1 MVPRVVLPRGEF
13 LLLLGPL
20 IEPKKAYLCIIKTLF
35 MKHKTLLLTFLV
47 LLPAFLFA
55 GEGMWIP
62 MLLQYNEKE
71 MQEMGMKITADDIY
85 SINHSSLKDAIVL
98 FGGGCTGEIVSDLGL
113 LLTNH
118 HCGYDYIQ
126 KHSSVEHDYLTNG
139 FWAMNRGEELPCP
152 GLSVIFLREMR
163 DVTDQVLKG
172 VSIDMPEDERQALVD
187 KNMKS
192 IIASVEKETPY
203 KVSIKPYFLG
213 NEYYLLLNEVY
224 TDVRLVGCP
233 PSNIGKFGGDTD
245 NWVWPRHTGDF
256 SVFRVYADK
265 DGHPAVYDKD
275 NVPYKPAKHLDIS
288 LKGAEEGDFAFVFG
302 YPARTNEYLPAVAV
316 DQEANVI
323 DPIMVDL
330 RGKVLDIYNKYQ
342 EQDPK
347 VRIQYAS
354 KHAGLGNGW
363 KKWMGVTE
371 GINHFHGVQKKH
383 DYENRF
389 QKWVLESRSRHIYVD
404 LLRQFKDNYKALE
417 PYELAYTYLTEAG
430 LRIELVSFAGRFARL
445 AEVTKDTPQDKVDQ
459 MVANLKTSSA
469 AFFKDYYEPIDREV
483 AVMAL
488 NEYLKAQ
495 PADFRPGFLNDIKDV
510 NEYVDKLFAK
520 SMFTDQAKVNELL
533 NNFSV
538 NKAKKLQKDP
548 ALQAYESLMG
558 FFVDEVYKPN
568 ATITANIDRLRRIYM
583 KGQMEMEPEKRFSPD
598 ANFTLRVTYGK
609 VEGFK
614 PKDGMKY
621 KHFTTLEGIMQKG
634 NPDIYDYVVEPRL
647 KELYNKKDYGR
658 YADKDGTMHVAFTA
672 SVHTTG
678 GNSGS
683 PILNAEG
690 QLLGLNFD
698 RCWEGTMSDLIY
710 DPDICRNISVDI
722 RYVLFIIDKFAG
734 AGHLVDEMTIVE

>member
-1 MVPRVVLPRGEF
+1 MKRFHF
-13 LLLLGPL
+13 L
-20 IEPKKAYLCIIKTLF
+20 T
-35 MKHKTLLLTFLV
+35 TLLV
-47 LLPAFLFA
+47 LFPAFLFA

-71 MQEMGMKITADDIY
+71 MQEMGMRITADDIY

-98 FGGGCTGEIVSDLGL
+98 FGGGCTGEIVSDQGL

-126 KHSSVEHDYLTNG
+126 KHSSVEHDYLTQG
-139 FWAMNRGEELPCP
+139 FWAMNMGEELPCP
-152 GLSVIFLREMR
+152 GLSVTFLREMR
-163 DVTDQVLKG
+163 DVTEKVLFN
-172 VSIDMPEDERQALVD
+172 ITPDMAEDERQAKIEANIKKLIED
-187 KNMKS
+187 TQ
-192 IIASVEKETPY
+192 KETRY
-203 KVSIKPYFLG
+203 KVSIKPFFLG
-213 NEYYLLLNEVY
+213 NEYYMLFNEVF

-256 SVFRVYADK
+256 SIFRVYADK
-265 DGHPAVYDKD
+265 EGHPAAYSAD
-275 NVPYKPAKHLDIS
+275 NVPYKPAKHLEIS

-316 DQEANVI
+316 DQEANLI
-323 DPIMVDL
+323 DPIVVDL

-342 EQDPK
+342 EQDPR

-354 KHAGLGNGW
+354 KHASIGNGW

-371 GINHFHGVQKKH
+371 GINHFHGVQKKQAF
-383 DYENRF
+383 ERNF
-389 QKWVLESRSRHIYVD
+389 QEWALGARSRYMYID
-404 LLRQFKDNYKALE
+404 LLHQFEDNYKELE
-417 PYELAYTYLTEAG
+417 PYELAYTYMVEAG

-445 AEVTKDTPQDKVDQ
+445 LKTTGDTPQEEVDN
-459 MVANLKTSSA
+459 MIAALKATSAS
-469 AFFKDYYEPIDREV
+469 FFKDYYEPIDREV
-483 AVMAL
+483 AAMLL

-495 PADFRPGFLNDIKDV
+495 PADFRPDFLNGIKDV
-510 NEYVDKLFAK
+510 DEFVEKLFAN
-520 SMFTDQAKVNELL
+520 SMFTDEATVNAFLDNFKPGKV
-533 NNFSV
+533 
-538 NKAKKLQKDP
+538 KKLQKDP
-548 ALQAYESLMG
+548 AMKVYMSLIS
-558 FFVDEVYKPN
+558 FYQDKVSSHIISLND
-568 ATITANIDRLRRIYM
+568 NIDRLRRIYM
-583 KGQMEMEPEKRFSPD
+583 KGQMEMQPDRRLFPD

-614 PKDGMKY
+614 PQDGKTFR
-621 KHFTTLEGIMQKG
+621 HFTTLEGIMQKE
-634 NPDIYDYVVEPRL
+634 NPNIYDYVVEPRL
-647 KELYNKKDYGR
+647 KELYNNRDYGR

-683 PILNAEG
+683 PILNADG

-734 AGHLVDEMTIVE
+734 AGHLIDEMTIVE

>member
-1 MVPRVVLPRGEF
+1 MKRLP
-13 LLLLGPL
+13 
-20 IEPKKAYLCIIKTLF
+20 LF
-35 MKHKTLLLTFLV
+35 ITLLLTLSIGI
-47 LLPAFLFA
+47 AKA

-71 MQEMGMKITADDIY
+71 MQEMGMKITAEDIY

-98 FGGGCTGEIVSDLGL
+98 FGGGCTGEIVSDYGL

-163 DVTDQVLKG
+163 DVTEQVLKD
-172 VSIDMPEDERQALVD
+172 VNIDMPEDERQAKVD
-187 KNMKS
+187 ANIKK
-192 IIASVEKETPY
+192 IIAEVEKETKY
-203 KVSIKPYFLG
+203 KVSIKPFFLG

-256 SVFRVYADK
+256 SIFRVYADK
-265 DGHPAVYDKD
+265 DGHPSAYSKD

-316 DQEANVI
+316 DQEANLI

-371 GINHFHGVQKKH
+371 GINHFHGIEKKR
-383 DYENRF
+383 DYEVDF
-389 QKWVLESRSRHIYVD
+389 HDWVMQSRSRYMYAN
-404 LLRQFKDNYKALE
+404 LLKDFKRNYQELE
-417 PYELAYTYLTEAG
+417 PYQLAYTYLSEAG

-445 AEVTKDTPQDKVDQ
+445 SEVTKDTPQEDIDRMLNQLKGTA
-459 MVANLKTSSA
+459 AN
-469 AFFKDYYEPIDREV
+469 FFKDYYEPIDREV

-488 NEYLKAQ
+488 SEYLKAQ
-495 PADFRPGFLNDIKDV
+495 PADFRPAFLNDIKDV
-510 NEYVDKLFAK
+510 NEYVDNLFNK
-520 SMFTDQAKVNELL
+520 SMFTDEAKANDLL
-533 NNFSV
+533 ENFKP
-538 NKAKKLQKDP
+538 NKAKKLANDP
-548 ALQAYESLMG
+548 ALKVYQSLIG
-558 FFVDEVYKPN
+558 FYRDKVYDHISSLNKDN
-568 ATITANIDRLRRIYM
+568 ARLQRIYM
-583 KGQMEMEPEKRFSPD
+583 KGQMEMQPEKRFSPD

-609 VEGFK
+609 VEGFR

-621 KHFTTLEGIMQKG
+621 KHFTTLEGIMQKE
-634 NPDIYDYVVEPRL
+634 NPDIYDYVVEPKL
-647 KELYNKKDYGR
+647 KKLYNNKDYGR

-734 AGHLVDEMTIVE
+734 AGHLIDEMTIVE

>member
-1 MVPRVVLPRGEF
+1 
-13 LLLLGPL
+13 
-20 IEPKKAYLCIIKTLF
+20 
-35 MKHKTLLLTFLV
+35 MKNLRFYITLLVSLTV
-47 LLPAFLFA
+47 GIAKA

-71 MQEMGMKITADDIY
+71 MQEMGMKITAEDIY

-98 FGGGCTGEIVSDLGL
+98 FGGGCTGEIVSDQGL

-118 HCGYDYIQ
+118 HCGFDYIQ
-126 KHSSVEHDYLTNG
+126 KHSSVEHDYLTRG

-163 DVTDQVLKG
+163 DVTEKILHGTNV
-172 VSIDMPEDERQALVD
+172 DMPEDERKAKIEENIKKLVAD
-187 KNMKS
+187 T
-192 IIASVEKETPY
+192 EKQTPY
-203 KVSIKPYFLG
+203 KVSIKPFFLG
-213 NEYYLLLNEVY
+213 NEYYMLLNEEY

-265 DGHPAVYDKD
+265 DGHPAVYHKD
-275 NVPYKPAKHLDIS
+275 NVPYKPAKHLEIS

-316 DQEANVI
+316 DQEANLI
-323 DPIMVDL
+323 DPITVDL

-354 KHAGLGNGW
+354 KHASIGNGW

-371 GINHFHGVQKKH
+371 GINHFHGVEKKRAFEK
-383 DYENRF
+383 DF
-389 QKWVLESRSRHIYVD
+389 QEWVLGARNRYMYLD
-404 LLRQFKDNYKALE
+404 LLKNFEQSYKELE
-417 PYELAYTYLTEAG
+417 PYQLAYTYLAEAG
-430 LRIELVSFAGRFARL
+430 LRIELISFAGRFMRL
-445 AEVTKDTPQDKVDQ
+445 FRTSKATPQKDIDN
-459 MVANLKTSSA
+459 MVSSLKKTA
-469 AFFKDYYEPIDREV
+469 EAFYKDYYEPIDREV

-488 NEYLKAQ
+488 NEYLRAQ
-495 PADFRPGFLNDIKDV
+495 PADFRPSFLNDIKDV
-510 NEYVDKLFAK
+510 DEYVSKLFDK
-520 SMFTDQAKVNELL
+520 SMFTDKEKVYDLL
-533 NNFSV
+533 DNFKYSKV
-538 NKAKKLQKDP
+538 KKLRNDP
-548 ALQAYESLMG
+548 AMQAYMSLIG
-558 FFVDEVYKPN
+558 FYQDEVSGKMSELN
-568 ATITANIDRLRRIYM
+568 ADIDRMRRLYM
-583 KGQMEMEPEKRFSPD
+583 KGQMDMQPDKRLFPD

-614 PKDGMKY
+614 PQDGKTY
-621 KHFTTLEGIMQKG
+621 RHFTTLEGIMQKE

-647 KELYNKKDYGR
+647 KQLYNNKDYGR

-683 PILNAEG
+683 PILNADG
-690 QLLGLNFD
+690 RLLGLNFD

-734 AGHLVDEMTIVE
+734 ASHLIDEMTIAD

>member
-1 MVPRVVLPRGEF
+1 MV
-13 LLLLGPL
+13 
-20 IEPKKAYLCIIKTLF
+20 
-35 MKHKTLLLTFLV
+35 LTFSIGI
-47 LLPAFLFA
+47 AKA

-71 MQEMGMKITADDIY
+71 MQEMGMKITAEDIY

-98 FGGGCTGEIVSDLGL
+98 FGGGCTGEIVSDYGL

-126 KHSSVEHDYLTNG
+126 RHSSVEHDYLTNG

-163 DVTDQVLKG
+163 DVTDQVLEG
-172 VSIDMPEDERQALVD
+172 VTIDMPEADRQAKVD
-187 KNMKS
+187 ENMKK
-192 IIASVEKETPY
+192 IIAAVEKETKY

-256 SVFRVYADK
+256 SIFRVYADK
-265 DGHPAVYDKD
+265 DSHPAVYDKD

-316 DQEANVI
+316 DQEANLI

-330 RGKVLDIYNKYQ
+330 RGKVLNIYNKYQ

-389 QKWVLESRSRHIYVD
+389 YNWVMESRSRYMYAN
-404 LLRQFKDNYKALE
+404 LLKDFKQNYMELE
-417 PYELAYTYLTEAG
+417 PYELAYTYLAEAG
-430 LRIELVSFAGRFARL
+430 LRIELVSFAGRFTRL
-445 AEVTKDTPQDKVDQ
+445 SEVTKDTPQENIDK
-459 MVANLKTSSA
+459 MIANLKASSA
-469 AFFKDYYEPIDREV
+469 SFYKDYYEPIDREV
-483 AVMAL
+483 AAML
-488 NEYLKAQ
+488 LKEYLKAQ
-495 PADFRPGFLNDIKDV
+495 PADFRPDFLNDIKDV
-510 NEYVDKLFAK
+510 DEYVDKLFTK

-533 NNFSV
+533 DNFKP
-538 NKAKKLQKDP
+538 NKAKKLANDP
-548 ALQAYESLMG
+548 AMQVYQSLIG
-558 FFVDEVYKPN
+558 FYRNEVYDHISSLN
-568 ATITANIDRLRRIYM
+568 ANIDRLRRIYM

-621 KHFTTLEGIMQKG
+621 RHFTTLEGIMQKE

-658 YADKDGTMHVAFTA
+658 YADKDGSMHVAFTA

-734 AGHLVDEMTIVE
+734 AGHLIDEMTIVE

>member
-1 MVPRVVLPRGEF
+1 MKRISLLLAFFVILPLGRVV
-13 LLLLGPL
+13 
-20 IEPKKAYLCIIKTLF
+20 
-35 MKHKTLLLTFLV
+35 
-47 LLPAFLFA
+47 A

-71 MQEMGMKITADDIY
+71 MQEMGMRITAEDIY

-98 FGGGCTGEIVSDLGL
+98 FGGGCTGEIVSDYGL

-118 HCGYDYIQ
+118 HCGYSYIQ

-139 FWAMNRGEELPCP
+139 FWAMNRSQELPCP
-152 GLSVIFLREMR
+152 GLSVTFLREMR
-163 DVTDQVLKG
+163 DVTEKVLFNIN
-172 VSIDMPEDERQALVD
+172 VDMPEDERQAKIDENIKKLV
-187 KNMKS
+187 
-192 IIASVEKETPY
+192 AQFEKETQY
-203 KVSIKPYFLG
+203 KVSIKPFFLG
-213 NEYYLLLNEVY
+213 NEYYVLFNEVY

-265 DGHPAVYDKD
+265 DGHPADYSAN

-288 LKGAEEGDFAFVFG
+288 LKGAEKGDFAFVFG
-302 YPARTNEYLPAVAV
+302 YPAHTNEYLPAVAV
-316 DQEANVI
+316 DQEANLI
-323 DPIMVDL
+323 DPIVVDL

-347 VRIQYAS
+347 VRIQYAA
-354 KHAGLGNGW
+354 KHANIGNGW

-371 GINHFHGVQKKH
+371 GINHFHGVEKKRAFEK
-383 DYENRF
+383 DF
-389 QKWVLESRSRHIYVD
+389 QEWVLGARNRYMYLD
-404 LLRQFKDNYKALE
+404 LLKNFEQSYKELE
-417 PYELAYTYLTEAG
+417 PYELAYNYLAEAG
-430 LRIELVSFAGRFARL
+430 LRIELISFAGRFAKL
-445 AEVTKDTPQDKVDQ
+445 SEVTKDTPQDKTDQ
-459 MVANLKTSSA
+459 MIAALKTASA
-469 AFFKDYYEPIDREV
+469 TFFKDYYEPIDREV
-483 AVMAL
+483 AAML
-488 NEYLKAQ
+488 LKEYMKAQ
-495 PADFRPGFLNDIKDV
+495 PADFRPSFLNDIKNVD
-510 NEYVDKLFAK
+510 EYVGKLFAK
-520 SMFTDQAKVNELL
+520 SMFTDEAKVNELL
-533 NNFSV
+533 DNFSV
-538 NKAKKLQKDP
+538 SKAKKLQNDP
-548 ALQAYESLMG
+548 ALQAYQSIMG
-558 FFVDEVYKPN
+558 FYRDKVYDN
-568 ATITANIDRLRRIYM
+568 ISGINDNIDRMRRLYM
-583 KGQMEMEPEKRFSPD
+583 KGQMDMQSDKRLFPD

-614 PKDGMKY
+614 PQDGKTY
-621 KHFTTLEGIMQKG
+621 RHFTTLEGIMQKE

-647 KELYNKKDYGR
+647 KELYNNKDYGR

-683 PILNAEG
+683 PILNADG

-734 AGHLVDEMTIVE
+734 ARHLIDEMTIVE

>member
-1 MVPRVVLPRGEF
+1 
-13 LLLLGPL
+13 
-20 IEPKKAYLCIIKTLF
+20 LF
-35 MKHKTLLLTFLV
+35 
-47 LLPAFLFA
+47 
-55 GEGMWIP
+55 
-62 MLLQYNEKE
+62 
-71 MQEMGMKITADDIY
+71 
-85 SINHSSLKDAIVL
+85 
-98 FGGGCTGEIVSDLGL
+98 
-113 LLTNH
+113 TNH

-152 GLSVIFLREMR
+152 GLSVTFLREMR
-163 DVTDQVLKG
+163 DVTERVLEG
-172 VSIDMPEDERQALVD
+172 ITIDTPEDERKAKVD
-187 KNMKS
+187 QNMKK
-192 IIASVEKETPY
+192 IIAEVEKETRY
-203 KVSIKPYFLG
+203 KVSIKPFFQG

-256 SVFRVYADK
+256 SIFRVYADK

-288 LKGAEEGDFAFVFG
+288 LKGVEEGDFAFVFG

-323 DPIMVDL
+323 DPVVVDL

-371 GINHFHGVQKKH
+371 GINHFHGVERKM
-383 DYENRF
+383 DYESSF
-389 QKWVLESRSRHIYVD
+389 YDWVMQSRSRYMYAN
-404 LLRQFKDNYKALE
+404 LLKDFKSNYKTLE
-417 PYELAYTYLTEAG
+417 PYQLAYTYMAEAG
-430 LRIELVSFAGRFARL
+430 LRIELINFAGRFL
-445 AEVTKDTPQDKVDQ
+445 KLSKVNKDTPQEEIDK
-459 MVANLKTSSA
+459 MMASLKGNVAS
-469 AFFKDYYEPIDREV
+469 FYKDYYEPIDREV
-483 AVMAL
+483 AAML
-488 NEYLKAQ
+488 LKEYLKAQ
-495 PADFRPGFLNDIKDV
+495 PAEFRPDFLNDIKDV
-510 NEYVDKLFAK
+510 DEYVDKLFTK
-520 SMFTDQAKVNELL
+520 SMFTDEAKVNDLL
-533 NNFSV
+533 DNFKP
-538 NKAKKLQKDP
+538 NKAKKLANDP
-548 ALQAYESLMG
+548 ALKAYESLI
-558 FFVDEVYKPN
+558 FFYRSQVSGNISDIN
-568 ATITANIDRLRRIYM
+568 ANIDRLQRIYM
-583 KGQMEMEPEKRFSPD
+583 KGQMEMQPEKHFSPD

-614 PKDGMKY
+614 PQDGKTY
-621 KHFTTLEGIMQKG
+621 RHFTTLEGIMEKE

-658 YADKDGTMHVAFTA
+658 YADKDGSMHVAFTA

-710 DPDICRNISVDI
+710 DPAICRNISVDI

-734 AGHLVDEMTIVE
+734 ARHLIDEMTIVE

>member
-1 MVPRVVLPRGEF
+1 
-13 LLLLGPL
+13 
-20 IEPKKAYLCIIKTLF
+20 
-35 MKHKTLLLTFLV
+35 MKRITLLITLILTLAV
-47 LLPAFLFA
+47 GIAKA

-71 MQEMGMKITADDIY
+71 MQEMGMKISAEDIY

-98 FGGGCTGEIVSDLGL
+98 FGGGCTGEIVSDYGL
-113 LLTNH
+113 LFTNH

-152 GLSVIFLREMR
+152 GLSVTFLREMR
-163 DVTDQVLKG
+163 DVTERVLEG
-172 VSIDMPEDERQALVD
+172 ITIDTPEDERKAKVD
-187 KNMKS
+187 QNMKK
-192 IIASVEKETPY
+192 IIAEVEKETRY
-203 KVSIKPYFLG
+203 KVSIKPFFQG

-256 SVFRVYADK
+256 SIFRVYADK

-288 LKGAEEGDFAFVFG
+288 LKGVEEGDFAFVFG

-323 DPIMVDL
+323 DPVVVDL

-371 GINHFHGVQKKH
+371 GINHFHGVERKM
-383 DYENRF
+383 DYESSF
-389 QKWVLESRSRHIYVD
+389 YDWVMQSRSRYMYAN
-404 LLRQFKDNYKALE
+404 LLKDFKTNYKTLE
-417 PYELAYTYLTEAG
+417 PYQMAYTYMAEAG
-430 LRIELVSFAGRFARL
+430 RRIELVSFAGRFTKL
-445 AEVTKDTPQDKVDQ
+445 SEVTKETPQEDINR
-459 MVANLKTSSA
+459 MVESLKKASA
-469 AFFKDYYEPIDREV
+469 TFFKDYYEPIDREV
-483 AVMAL
+483 AAML
-488 NEYLKAQ
+488 LGEYLKAQ
-495 PADFRPGFLNDIKDV
+495 PADFRPAFLNDIKDIDG
-510 NEYVDKLFAK
+510 YVDNLFNK
-520 SMFTDQAKVNELL
+520 SMFTDEAKVNALL
-533 NNFSV
+533 DGFKTND
-538 NKAKKLQKDP
+538 AKKLAQDP
-548 ALQAYESLMG
+548 ALQVYQSLNG
-558 FFVDEVYKPN
+558 FYRDEVYDHIVSLTNDN
-568 ATITANIDRLRRIYM
+568 ARLQRIYM
-583 KGQMEMEPEKRFSPD
+583 KGQMEMEPEKHFYPD
-598 ANFTLRVTYGK
+598 ANSTLRVTYGR

-614 PKDGMKY
+614 PQDGKTY
-621 KHFTTLEGIMQKG
+621 RHFTTLEGIMQKE
-634 NPDIYDYVVEPRL
+634 NPEIYDYVVEPRL
-647 KELYNKKDYGR
+647 KQLYINKDYGR

-710 DPDICRNISVDI
+710 DPAICRNISVDI

-734 AGHLVDEMTIVE
+734 ARHLIDEMTIVE

>member
-1 MVPRVVLPRGEF
+1 MKKLCLLFVF
-13 LLLLGPL
+13 L
-20 IEPKKAYLCIIKTLF
+20 IASMT
-35 MKHKTLLLTFLV
+35 
-47 LLPAFLFA
+47 AFA

-71 MQEMGMKITADDIY
+71 MQEMGMRITADDIY

-98 FGGGCTGEIVSDLGL
+98 FGGGCTGEIVSDYGL

-126 KHSSVEHDYLTNG
+126 KHSSVEHDYLTDG
-139 FWAMNRGEELPCP
+139 FWAMDRSQELPCP

-163 DVTDQVLKG
+163 DVTAKVTFNVND
-172 VSIDMPEDERQALVD
+172 DMDEAERQKLINENIKKLVAD
-187 KNMKS
+187 
-192 IIASVEKETPY
+192 VEKTTSY
-203 KVSIKPYFLG
+203 KVSVKPYFLG
-213 NEYYLLLNEVY
+213 NEYYLLLNEEY

-256 SVFRVYADK
+256 SIFRVYADK
-265 DGHPAVYDKD
+265 DGHPADYSVN
-275 NVPYKPAKHLDIS
+275 NVPYKPAKHLEIS

-302 YPARTNEYLPAVAV
+302 YPARTSEYLPAVAV

-323 DPIMVDL
+323 DPIAVDL
-330 RGKVLDIYNKYQ
+330 RGKILDIYNQYQ
-342 EQDPK
+342 EQDKK

-371 GINHFHGVQKKH
+371 GINHFHGVEKKRF
-383 DYENRF
+383 YEKSF
-389 QKWVLESRSRHIYVD
+389 QEWCNASRQRYLYIE
-404 LLRQFKDNYKALE
+404 LLNNFEKKYKELE
-417 PYELAYTYLTEAG
+417 PYRVAYTYFTNAG
-430 LRIELVSFAGRFARL
+430 LNIELLDFAGNFNRL
-445 AEVTKDTPQDKVDQ
+445 SQVTKETPQEDVDK
-459 MVANLKTSSA
+459 MVASLKKATEV
-469 AFFKDYYEPIDREV
+469 FFKDYYQPIDKEV
-483 AVMAL
+483 AKTML
-488 NEYLKAQ
+488 SEYLEHQ
-495 PADFRPGFLNDIKDV
+495 PADFRPDFLNGIKEVDA
-510 NEYVDKLFAK
+510 YVEDLFKK
-520 SMFTDQAKVNELL
+520 SMFTDEQRVNEFLDG
-533 NNFSV
+533 FKVS
-538 NKAKKLQKDP
+538 KAKKLQKDP
-548 ALQAYESLMG
+548 ALQAFQSMLKFYR
-558 FFVDEVYKPN
+558 DEVNPKMSAIN
-568 ATITANIDRLRRIYM
+568 NDLARMQRLYM
-583 KGQMEMEPEKRFSPD
+583 KGQMLMEPEKRFSPD

-614 PKDGMKY
+614 PQDGKNY
-621 KHFTTLEGIMQKG
+621 RHFTTLEGIMEKE
-634 NPDIYDYVVEPRL
+634 NPDVYDYVVEPKL
-647 KELYNKKDYGR
+647 KELYLRKDYGR

-683 PILNAEG
+683 PILNADG

-698 RCWEGTMSDLIY
+698 RCWEGTMSDLVY

-734 AGHLVDEMTIVE
+734 ARNLIAEMDIVE

>member
-1 MVPRVVLPRGEF
+1 
-13 LLLLGPL
+13 
-20 IEPKKAYLCIIKTLF
+20 
-35 MKHKTLLLTFLV
+35 MKNLRFYITLLVSLTV
-47 LLPAFLFA
+47 GIAKA

-71 MQEMGMKITADDIY
+71 MQEMGMKITAEDIY

-98 FGGGCTGEIVSDLGL
+98 FGGGCTGEIVSDQGL

-126 KHSSVEHDYLTNG
+126 KHSSVEHDYLTRG
-139 FWAMNRGEELPCP
+139 FWAMNQGEELPCP

-163 DVTDQVLKG
+163 DVTEKILHGTNV
-172 VSIDMPEDERQALVD
+172 DMPEDERKTKIEENIKKLVAD
-187 KNMKS
+187 T
-192 IIASVEKETPY
+192 EKQTPY
-203 KVSIKPYFLG
+203 KVSIKPFFLG
-213 NEYYLLLNEVY
+213 NEYYMLLNEEY

-265 DGHPAVYDKD
+265 DGHPAVYHKD
-275 NVPYKPAKHLDIS
+275 NVPYKPAKHLEIS

-316 DQEANVI
+316 DQEANLI
-323 DPIMVDL
+323 DPITVDL

-354 KHAGLGNGW
+354 KHASIGNGW

-371 GINHFHGVQKKH
+371 GINHFHGVEKKRAFEK
-383 DYENRF
+383 DF
-389 QKWVLESRSRHIYVD
+389 QEWVLGARNRYMYLD
-404 LLRQFKDNYKALE
+404 LLKNFEQSYKELE
-417 PYELAYTYLTEAG
+417 PYQLAYTYLAEAG
-430 LRIELVSFAGRFARL
+430 LRIELISFAGRFMRL
-445 AEVTKDTPQDKVDQ
+445 FRTSKATPQKDIDN
-459 MVANLKTSSA
+459 MVSSLKKTA
-469 AFFKDYYEPIDREV
+469 EAFYKDYYEPIDREV

-488 NEYLKAQ
+488 NEYLRAQ
-495 PADFRPGFLNDIKDV
+495 PADFRPSFLNDIKDV
-510 NEYVDKLFAK
+510 DEYVSKLFDK
-520 SMFTDQAKVNELL
+520 SMFTDKEKVYDLL
-533 NNFSV
+533 DNFKYSKV
-538 NKAKKLQKDP
+538 KKLRNDP
-548 ALQAYESLMG
+548 AMQAYMSLIG
-558 FFVDEVYKPN
+558 FYQDEVSGKMSELN
-568 ATITANIDRLRRIYM
+568 ADIDRMRRLYM
-583 KGQMEMEPEKRFSPD
+583 KGQMDMQTDKRLFPD

-614 PKDGMKY
+614 PQDGKTY
-621 KHFTTLEGIMQKG
+621 KHFTTLEGIMEKE

-647 KELYNKKDYGR
+647 KQLYNNKDYGR

-683 PILNAEG
+683 PILNADG
-690 QLLGLNFD
+690 RLLGLNFD

-734 AGHLVDEMTIVE
+734 ACHLIDEMTIAD

>member
-1 MVPRVVLPRGEF
+1 MKQLR
-13 LLLLGPL
+13 LL
-20 IEPKKAYLCIIKTLF
+20 T
-35 MKHKTLLLTFLV
+35 TFLV
-47 LLPAFLFA
+47 LFPAFLFA

-71 MQEMGMKITADDIY
+71 MQEMGMRITAEDIY

-98 FGGGCTGEIVSDLGL
+98 FGGGCTGEIVSDQGL

-118 HCGYDYIQ
+118 HCGYGYIQ

-152 GLSVIFLREMR
+152 GLSVTFLREMR
-163 DVTDQVLKG
+163 DVTEQVLKG
-172 VSIDMPEDERQALVD
+172 VSIDMPEDERQTLVE
-187 KNMKS
+187 KNMEE
-192 IIASVEKETPY
+192 IIASVKKETNY
-203 KVSIKPYFLG
+203 KVSIESFFLG
-213 NEYYLLLNEVY
+213 NEYYLLLNEIY

-256 SVFRVYADK
+256 SIFRVYADK
-265 DGHPAVYDKD
+265 DGHPADYSKD
-275 NVPYKPAKHLDIS
+275 NMPFKPAKHLDIS

-302 YPARTNEYLPAVAV
+302 YPAHTNEYLPAIAV
-316 DQEANVI
+316 DQEANLI
-323 DPIMVDL
+323 DPIAVDL

-347 VRIQYAS
+347 VRIQYAA
-354 KHAGLGNGW
+354 KHANIGNGW

-371 GINHFHGVQKKH
+371 GINHFHGVEKKQAFEH
-383 DYENRF
+383 EFYDWAM
-389 QKWVLESRSRHIYVD
+389 QSRSRYMYVN
-404 LLRQFKDNYKALE
+404 LHKQFEESYNELK
-417 PYELAYTYLTEAG
+417 PYELAYTYMVEAG
-430 LRIELVSFAGRFARL
+430 LRIELINFAGRFTKL
-445 AEVTKDTPQDKVDQ
+445 SEVSKETPQEQID
-459 MVANLKTSSA
+459 MMIASLKTSSA
-469 AFFKDYYEPIDREV
+469 NFFKDYYQPIDKEV
-483 AVMAL
+483 AAML
-488 NEYLKAQ
+488 LKEYLKAQ
-495 PADFRPGFLNDIKDV
+495 PANFRPTFLNDIKDV
-510 NEYVDKLFAK
+510 DSYVENLFAK
-520 SMFTDQAKVNELL
+520 SIFTDEAKVNDLL
-533 NNFSV
+533 NNFNVS
-538 NKAKKLQKDP
+538 KAKKLQNDP
-548 ALQAYESLMG
+548 ALKVYQNLIG
-558 FFVDEVYKPN
+558 FYRDNVYGN
-568 ATITANIDRLRRIYM
+568 LSNINHNIDRLRRIYM
-583 KGQMEMEPEKRFSPD
+583 KGQMEMQTEKRLFPD

-614 PKDGMKY
+614 PQDGKTY
-621 KHFTTLEGIMQKG
+621 HHFTTLQGIMEKE

-647 KELYNKKDYGR
+647 KELYNNKDYGR

-683 PILNAEG
+683 PILNADG

-734 AGHLVDEMTIVE
+734 AGHLIDEMTIVD

>member
-1 MVPRVVLPRGEF
+1 MKRLPLF
-13 LLLLGPL
+13 LT
-20 IEPKKAYLCIIKTLF
+20 I
-35 MKHKTLLLTFLV
+35 LLTLAV
-47 LLPAFLFA
+47 GIAKA

-71 MQEMGMKITADDIY
+71 MQEMGMKITAEDIY

-98 FGGGCTGEIVSDLGL
+98 FGGGCTGEIVSDYGL

-152 GLSVIFLREMR
+152 GLSVTFLREMR
-163 DVTDQVLKG
+163 DVTAQVLEG
-172 VSIDMPEDERQALVD
+172 VSVDTPEAERQAKID
-187 KNMKS
+187 ENIKR
-192 IIASVEKETPY
+192 IIAATEKETKY
-203 KVSIKPYFLG
+203 KVSIKPFFLG

-256 SVFRVYADK
+256 SIFRVYADK
-265 DGHPAVYDKD
+265 DGHPAVYHKD

-316 DQEANVI
+316 DQEANLI

-371 GINHFHGVQKKH
+371 GINHFHGVEKKH
-383 DYENRF
+383 EYEGRF
-389 QKWVLESRSRHIYVD
+389 YDWVMQSRSRYMYAN
-404 LLRQFKDNYKALE
+404 LLKDFKQSYEELE
-417 PYELAYTYLTEAG
+417 SYELAYTYMAEAG
-430 LRIELVSFAGRFARL
+430 LRIELVSFAGRFVRL
-445 AEVTKDTPQDKVDQ
+445 LDVTKDTPQDDIDRILHQLKGTA
-459 MVANLKTSSA
+459 AN
-469 AFFKDYYEPIDREV
+469 FFKDYYEPIDREV

-488 NEYLKAQ
+488 TEYLKAQ
-495 PADFRPGFLNDIKDV
+495 PADFRPDFLNDIKDV
-510 NEYVDKLFAK
+510 NEYVDKLFSK
-520 SMFTDQAKVNELL
+520 SMFTDEAKVNELL
-533 NNFSV
+533 DDFKPSKV
-538 NKAKKLQKDP
+538 KKLADDP
-548 ALQAYESLMG
+548 ALKIYQSLIG
-558 FFVDEVYKPN
+558 FYRNEVYDHISSLN
-568 ATITANIDRLRRIYM
+568 NNIDRLRRIYM

-614 PKDGMKY
+614 PQDGKTY
-621 KHFTTLEGIMQKG
+621 RHFTTLEGIMQKE

-647 KELYNKKDYGR
+647 KELYNNKDYGR

-734 AGHLVDEMTIVE
+734 AGHLIDEMTIVD

>member
-1 MVPRVVLPRGEF
+1 MKKTSLLTA
-13 LLLLGPL
+13 LLL
-20 IEPKKAYLCIIKTLF
+20 A
-35 MKHKTLLLTFLV
+35 
-47 LLPAFLFA
+47 ASWAFA

-71 MQEMGMKITADDIY
+71 MQEMGMRITADDIY
-85 SINHSSLKDAIVL
+85 SLNHSSLKDAIVL
-98 FGGGCTGEIVSDLGL
+98 FGGGCTGEIVSDYGL

-118 HCGYDYIQ
+118 HCGYDHIQ

-139 FWAMNRGEELPCP
+139 FWAMDRSQELPCP

-163 DVTDQVLKG
+163 DVTQKVLYN
-172 VSIDMPEDERQALVD
+172 VNDDMEEKERQRLIND
-187 KNMKS
+187 NIKR
-192 IIASVEKETPY
+192 IIAEVEKDTPY

-213 NEYYLLLNEVY
+213 NEYYLLLNEEY

-256 SVFRVYADK
+256 SIFRVYADK
-265 DGHPAVYDKD
+265 NGRPADYSAD

-302 YPARTNEYLPAVAV
+302 YPARTSEYLPAIAV
-316 DQEANVI
+316 NQEANVI
-323 DPIMVDL
+323 DPIAVDL
-330 RGKVLDIYNKYQ
+330 RGKILDIYNRYQ
-342 EQDPK
+342 EQDRK

-371 GINHFHGVQKKH
+371 GINHFHGVEKKRF
-383 DYENRF
+383 YEESFQQWALGARNRY
-389 QKWVLESRSRHIYVD
+389 LYID
-404 LLRQFKDNYKALE
+404 LLKQFDQKYKELE
-417 PYELAYTYLTEAG
+417 PYRVAYTYLSNAG
-430 LRIELVSFAGRFARL
+430 LNIEIIDFAGNFNRL
-445 AEVTKDTPQDKVDQ
+445 AQVTADTPQEEVDRMIASLRQ
-459 MVANLKTSSA
+459 ASNE
-469 AFFKDYYEPIDREV
+469 FFKDYYQPIDEEV
-483 AVMAL
+483 ARTML
-488 NEYLKAQ
+488 TEYLKHQ
-495 PADFRPGFLNDIKDV
+495 PADFRPGFLNEINNV
-510 NEYVDKLFAK
+510 SQYVEHLFAK
-520 SMFTDQAKVNELL
+520 SIFASQEKVNDLL
-533 NNFSV
+533 DNFKP
-538 NKAKKLQKDP
+538 NKIKKLQKDP
-548 ALQAYESLMG
+548 ALQAYQSMMN
-558 FFVDEVYKPN
+558 FYRDEVNPQMSAIN
-568 ATITANIDRLRRIYM
+568 TDLARLQRLYM
-583 KGQMEMEPEKRFSPD
+583 KGQMLMEPEKRFSPD

-614 PKDGMKY
+614 PQDGKNY
-621 KHFTTLEGIMQKG
+621 RHFTTLEGIMEKE
-634 NPDIYDYVVEPRL
+634 NPDIYDYVVEPKL
-647 KELYNKKDYGR
+647 KQLYNRKDYGR

-683 PILNAEG
+683 PILNADG

-698 RCWEGTMSDLIY
+698 RCWEGTMSDLVY

-734 AGHLVDEMTIVE
+734 ATNLINEMTIIEN

>member
-1 MVPRVVLPRGEF
+1 MKRLSLF
-13 LLLLGPL
+13 
-20 IEPKKAYLCIIKTLF
+20 ITIILTLA
-35 MKHKTLLLTFLV
+35 V
-47 LLPAFLFA
+47 GIVRA

-71 MQEMGMKITADDIY
+71 MQEMGMRITAEDIY

-98 FGGGCTGEIVSDLGL
+98 FGGGCTGEIVSDYGL

-163 DVTDQVLKG
+163 DVTEKVLHN
-172 VSIDMPEDERQALVD
+172 VTDDMTEAERQEAINE
-187 KNMKS
+187 NMKKLV
-192 IIASVEKETPY
+192 AEVEKTTPY

-213 NEYYLLLNEVY
+213 NEYYLLLNEEY

-256 SVFRVYADK
+256 SIFRVYADK
-265 DGHPAVYDKD
+265 EGHPADYSQD

-302 YPARTNEYLPAVAV
+302 YPARTSEYLPAVAV

-323 DPIMVDL
+323 DPIAVDL
-330 RGKVLDIYNKYQ
+330 RGKILDIYNTYQ
-342 EQDPK
+342 EKDKK

-371 GINHFHGVQKKH
+371 GINHFHGVEKKRFFEESFQEWCLASRQRYLYINLLKNFEQK
-383 DYENRF
+383 
-389 QKWVLESRSRHIYVD
+389 
-404 LLRQFKDNYKALE
+404 YKELE
-417 PYELAYTYLTEAG
+417 PYRVAYTYLTNAG
-430 LRIELVSFAGRFARL
+430 LNIEIMSFAGNFSML
-445 AEVTKDTPQDKVDQ
+445 SQVTKDTPQEEIDQ
-459 MVANLKTSSA
+459 MIASLKEASA
-469 AFFKDYYEPIDREV
+469 EFFKDYYQPIDEEV
-483 AVMAL
+483 TRTML
-488 NEYLKAQ
+488 TEYLNNQ
-495 PADFRPGFLNDIKDV
+495 PADFRPSFLNEIKDV
-510 NEYVDKLFAK
+510 DAYVATLFSK
-520 SMFTDQAKVNELL
+520 SMFCNEEKVNAFLD
-533 NNFSV
+533 NFKP
-538 NKAKKLQKDP
+538 NQAKKLQKDP
-548 ALQAYESLMG
+548 ALMAFESLISFYREEINPKMRPIN
-558 FFVDEVYKPN
+558 DEL
-568 ATITANIDRLRRIYM
+568 AGIQRLYM
-583 KGQMEMEPEKRFSPD
+583 KGQMLMQPEKRLFPD

-614 PKDGMKY
+614 PQDGKTY
-621 KHFTTLEGIMQKG
+621 KHFTTLEGIMEKE

-647 KELYNKKDYGR
+647 KELYNNKDYGR
-658 YADKDGTMHVAFTA
+658 YADKDGKMHVAFTA

-683 PILNAEG
+683 PILNADG

-734 AGHLVDEMTIVE
+734 AGHLIDEMTIVE

>member
-1 MVPRVVLPRGEF
+1 MKR
-13 LLLLGPL
+13 LLLSLA
-20 IEPKKAYLCIIKTLF
+20 I
-35 MKHKTLLLTFLV
+35 V
-47 LLPAFLFA
+47 LSSLMAFA

-71 MQEMGMKITADDIY
+71 MQEMGMRITADDIY

-98 FGGGCTGEIVSDLGL
+98 FGGGCTGEIVSDYGL

-118 HCGYDYIQ
+118 HCGYDWIQ

-139 FWAMNRGEELPCP
+139 FWAMDRSQELPCP
-152 GLSVIFLREMR
+152 GLKVTILREMR
-163 DVTDQVLKG
+163 DVTKEVTLYVND
-172 VSIDMPEDERQALVD
+172 DMDEKERQEIIE
-187 KNMKS
+187 KYMKQVIS
-192 IIASVEKETPY
+192 DVEKTTPY
-203 KVSIKPYFLG
+203 KVSIKPFFLG
-213 NEYYLLLNEVY
+213 NEYYLLLNEVF

-265 DGHPAVYDKD
+265 DGHPADYSAN
-275 NVPYKPAKHLDIS
+275 NVPYKPAKHLEIS
-288 LKGAEEGDFAFVFG
+288 LKGADEGDFAFVFG

-323 DPIMVDL
+323 DPIAVRL
-330 RGKVLDIYNKYQ
+330 RGEILDIYNKYQ
-342 EQDPK
+342 EQDRK

-371 GINHFHGVQKKH
+371 GINHFHGVEKKRY
-383 DYENRF
+383 YEEAF
-389 QKWVLESRSRHIYVD
+389 QEWCYASRQRYLYIN
-404 LLRQFKDNYKALE
+404 LLKQFDEKYKELE
-417 PYELAYTYLTEAG
+417 PYKVAYTYLVDAG
-430 LRIELVSFAGRFARL
+430 LNIEIFDFAGKFNKLL
-445 AEVTKDTPQDKVDQ
+445 AVTADTPHEEVEK
-459 MVANLKTSSA
+459 MLASLKKTSA
-469 AFFKDYYEPIDREV
+469 TFFKDYYQPIDVEV
-483 AVMAL
+483 AKTML
-488 NEYLKAQ
+488 HEYLENQ
-495 PADFRPGFLNDIKDV
+495 PADFRPSFLNEIKDV
-510 NEYVDKLFAK
+510 DAYVSMLFEK
-520 SMFTDQAKVNELL
+520 SMFASEEKVNDFLD
-533 NNFSV
+533 NFTPRRI
-538 NKAKKLQKDP
+538 KKLQKDP
-548 ALQAYESLMG
+548 ALLAYQSLIN
-558 FFVDEVYKPN
+558 FYVDEVNPKMKPIN
-568 ATITANIDRLRRIYM
+568 DDLARMQRLYM
-583 KGQMEMEPEKRFSPD
+583 KGQMLMEPEKRFSPD

-614 PKDGMKY
+614 PQDGKNY
-621 KHFTTLEGIMQKG
+621 RHFTTLEGIMEKE

-647 KELYNKKDYGR
+647 KELYNNKDYGR

-683 PILNAEG
+683 PILNADG

-710 DPDICRNISVDI
+710 DPSICRNISVDI
-722 RYVLFIIDKFAG
+722 RYVLFIMDKFAG
-734 AGHLVDEMTIVE
+734 AKHLVDEMTIIE

>member
-1 MVPRVVLPRGEF
+1 
-13 LLLLGPL
+13 
-20 IEPKKAYLCIIKTLF
+20 
-35 MKHKTLLLTFLV
+35 MKHLRFYITLLITLTV
-47 LLPAFLFA
+47 GIAKA

-71 MQEMGMKITADDIY
+71 MQEMGMKITAEDIY

-98 FGGGCTGEIVSDLGL
+98 FGGGCTGEIVSDQGL

-126 KHSSVEHDYLTNG
+126 KHISVEHDYLTKG

-152 GLSVIFLREMR
+152 GLSVTFLREMR
-163 DVTDQVLKG
+163 DVTEKILHGTNV
-172 VSIDMPEDERQALVD
+172 DMPEDERKAKIEENIKKLV
-187 KNMKS
+187 
-192 IIASVEKETPY
+192 AQFEKETTY
-203 KVSIKPYFLG
+203 KVSIKPFFLG
-213 NEYYLLLNEVY
+213 NEYYALFNEIY

-265 DGHPAVYDKD
+265 DGHPAAYSKD
-275 NVPYKPAKHLDIS
+275 NVPYKPAKHLEIT

-316 DQEANVI
+316 DQEANLI
-323 DPIMVDL
+323 DPITVDL

-354 KHAGLGNGW
+354 KHASLGNGW

-371 GINHFHGVQKKH
+371 GINHFHGVEKKRAFEK
-383 DYENRF
+383 DF
-389 QKWVLESRSRHIYVD
+389 QEWVLRARNRYMYLD
-404 LLRQFKDNYKALE
+404 LLKNFEQSYKELE
-417 PYELAYTYLTEAG
+417 PYQLAYTYLAEAG
-430 LRIELVSFAGRFARL
+430 LRIELISFAGRFMRL
-445 AEVTKDTPQDKVDQ
+445 FRTSKATPQEDIDN
-459 MVANLKTSSA
+459 MVASLKKTAES
-469 AFFKDYYEPIDREV
+469 FYKDYYEPIDREV

-495 PADFRPGFLNDIKDV
+495 PADFRPSFLNDIKDV
-510 NEYVDKLFAK
+510 DEYVNKLFDK
-520 SMFTDQAKVNELL
+520 SMFTDKEKVFDLL
-533 NNFSV
+533 DNFKYSKV
-538 NKAKKLQKDP
+538 KKLRNDP
-548 ALQAYESLMG
+548 AMQAYMSLIG
-558 FFVDEVYKPN
+558 FYQDEVSDKMSELN
-568 ATITANIDRLRRIYM
+568 ANIDRMRRLYM
-583 KGQMEMEPEKRFSPD
+583 KGQMDMQTDKRLFPD

-614 PKDGMKY
+614 PQDGKTY
-621 KHFTTLEGIMQKG
+621 RHFTTLEGIMQKE

-683 PILNAEG
+683 PILNADG
-690 QLLGLNFD
+690 RLLGLNFD

-734 AGHLVDEMTIVE
+734 AGHLINEMTIVD

>member
-1 MVPRVVLPRGEF
+1 MKRLPLFITF
-13 LLLLGPL
+13 LL
-20 IEPKKAYLCIIKTLF
+20 TLSIGIA
-35 MKHKTLLLTFLV
+35 K
-47 LLPAFLFA
+47 A

-71 MQEMGMKITADDIY
+71 MQEMGMKITAEDIY

-98 FGGGCTGEIVSDLGL
+98 FGGGCTGEIVSDYGL

-163 DVTDQVLKG
+163 DVTEQVLKD
-172 VSIDMPEDERQALVD
+172 VNIDMPEDERQAKVD
-187 KNMKS
+187 ANIKK
-192 IIASVEKETPY
+192 IIAEVEKETKY
-203 KVSIKPYFLG
+203 KVSIKPFFLG

-256 SVFRVYADK
+256 SIFRVYADK
-265 DGHPAVYDKD
+265 DGHPSAYSKD

-316 DQEANVI
+316 DQEANLI

-371 GINHFHGVQKKH
+371 GINHFHGVEKKR
-383 DYENRF
+383 DYEVDF
-389 QKWVLESRSRHIYVD
+389 HDWVMQSRSRYMYAN
-404 LLRQFKDNYKALE
+404 LLKDFKRNYQELE
-417 PYELAYTYLTEAG
+417 PYELAYTYLSEAG

-445 AEVTKDTPQDKVDQ
+445 SEVTKDTPQEDIDRMLNQLKGTA
-459 MVANLKTSSA
+459 AN
-469 AFFKDYYEPIDREV
+469 FFKDYYEPIDREV

-488 NEYLKAQ
+488 SEYLKAQ
-495 PADFRPGFLNDIKDV
+495 PADFRPAFLNDIKDV
-510 NEYVDKLFAK
+510 NEYVDNLFNK
-520 SMFTDQAKVNELL
+520 SMFTDEAKVNDLL
-533 NNFSV
+533 ENFKP
-538 NKAKKLQKDP
+538 NKAKKLANDP
-548 ALQAYESLMG
+548 ALKVYQSLIG
-558 FFVDEVYKPN
+558 FYRDKVYDHISSLNKDN
-568 ATITANIDRLRRIYM
+568 ARLQRIYM
-583 KGQMEMEPEKRFSPD
+583 KGQMEMQPEKRFSPD

-609 VEGFK
+609 VEGFR

-621 KHFTTLEGIMQKG
+621 KHFTTLEGIMQKE
-634 NPDIYDYVVEPRL
+634 NPDIYDYVVEPKL
-647 KELYNKKDYGR
+647 KKLYNNKDYGR

-734 AGHLVDEMTIVE
+734 AGHLIDEMTIVE

>member
-1 MVPRVVLPRGEF
+1 MKR
-13 LLLLGPL
+13 LLLSFA
-20 IEPKKAYLCIIKTLF
+20 I
-35 MKHKTLLLTFLV
+35 LLTS
-47 LLPAFLFA
+47 AMAFA

-62 MLLQYNEKE
+62 MLLQHNEKE
-71 MQEMGMKITADDIY
+71 MQEMGMRITADDIY

-98 FGGGCTGEIVSDLGL
+98 FGGGCTGEIVSDYGL

-126 KHSSVEHDYLTNG
+126 QHSSVEHDYLTDG
-139 FWAMNRGEELPCP
+139 FWAMDRSQELPCP

-163 DVTDQVLKG
+163 DVTSEVLYQVTD
-172 VSIDMPEDERQALVD
+172 DMTEEKRQASIAE
-187 KNMKS
+187 NMKR
-192 IIASVEKETPY
+192 IIAEVEKETQY
-203 KVSIKPYFLG
+203 KVSIKPFFLG

-265 DGHPAVYDKD
+265 DGHPAKYSQD
-275 NVPYKPAKHLDIS
+275 NVPYKPAKHLEIS
-288 LKGAEEGDFAFVFG
+288 LKGADEGDFAFVFG
-302 YPARTNEYLPAVAV
+302 YPANTNEYLPAIAG

-323 DPIMVDL
+323 DPIAVDL
-330 RGKVLDIYNKYQ
+330 RGKILDIYNQYQ
-342 EQDPK
+342 EQDKK

-371 GINHFHGVQKKH
+371 GINHFHGVQKKEA
-383 DYENRF
+383 YEREFQDWALGARNRYMY
-389 QKWVLESRSRHIYVD
+389 ID
-404 LLRQFKDNYKALE
+404 LLKNFKEQYQALE
-417 PYELAYTYLTEAG
+417 PYRVAQTYLTNAG
-430 LRIELVSFAGRFARL
+430 MNIEVISFAGSFNRL
-445 AEVTKDTPQDKVDQ
+445 LQVTKDTPQEEVDK
-459 MVANLKTSSA
+459 MIASLKNITKD
-469 AFFKDYYEPIDREV
+469 FFKDYYQPIDEDV
-483 AVMAL
+483 AKAML
-488 NEYLKAQ
+488 TEYLNHQ
-495 PADFRPGFLNDIKDV
+495 PADFRPGFLNEITDV
-510 NEYVDKLFAK
+510 NAYVEKLFDK
-520 SMFTDQAKVNELL
+520 TMFVSEEKVNAYLDG
-533 NNFSV
+533 FKAS
-538 NKAKKLQKDP
+538 KAKKLLKDP
-548 ALQAYESLMG
+548 AMKAYQSLMG
-558 FFVDEVYKPN
+558 FYRYEIMPKVNPINKELS
-568 ATITANIDRLRRIYM
+568 RLQRVYM
-583 KGQMEMEPEKRFSPD
+583 KGQMAMEPEKRFSPD
-598 ANFTLRVTYGK
+598 ANFTLRVTYGR

-614 PKDGMKY
+614 PQDGKNFR
-621 KHFTTLEGIMQKG
+621 HFTTLEGIMEKE
-634 NPDIYDYVVEPRL
+634 NPDIYDYVVEPKL
-647 KELYNKKDYGR
+647 KELYRRKDYGR

-683 PILNAEG
+683 PILNADG

-734 AGHLVDEMTIVE
+734 AKNLIAEMDIIE

>member
-1 MVPRVVLPRGEF
+1 MKRLP
-13 LLLLGPL
+13 LLITL
-20 IEPKKAYLCIIKTLF
+20 ILTLSVGIA
-35 MKHKTLLLTFLV
+35 K
-47 LLPAFLFA
+47 A

-71 MQEMGMKITADDIY
+71 MQEMGMKISAEDIY

-98 FGGGCTGEIVSDLGL
+98 FGGGCTGEIVSDYGL

-139 FWAMNRGEELPCP
+139 FWAMNKGEELPCP
-152 GLSVIFLREMR
+152 GLSVTFLREMR
-163 DVTDQVLKG
+163 DVTERVLEG
-172 VSIDMPEDERQALVD
+172 ITIDTPEDERKAKVD
-187 KNMKS
+187 QNMKK
-192 IIASVEKETPY
+192 IIAEVEKETRY
-203 KVSIKPYFLG
+203 KVSIKPFFQG

-256 SVFRVYADK
+256 SIFRVYADK

-288 LKGAEEGDFAFVFG
+288 LKGVEEGDFAFVFG

-323 DPIMVDL
+323 DPVMVDL

-371 GINHFHGVQKKH
+371 GINHFHGIERKM
-383 DYENRF
+383 DYESSF
-389 QKWVLESRSRHIYVD
+389 YDWVMQSRSRYMYAN
-404 LLRQFKDNYKALE
+404 LLKDFKSNYKTLE
-417 PYELAYTYLTEAG
+417 PYQLAYTYMAEAG
-430 LRIELVSFAGRFARL
+430 RRIELVSFAGRFTKL
-445 AEVTKDTPQDKVDQ
+445 SEVTKETPQEDINR
-459 MVANLKTSSA
+459 MVESLKKASTT
-469 AFFKDYYEPIDREV
+469 FFKDYYEPIDREV
-483 AVMAL
+483 AAML
-488 NEYLKAQ
+488 LGEYLKAQ
-495 PADFRPGFLNDIKDV
+495 PADFRPAFLNDIKDI
-510 NEYVDKLFAK
+510 NGYVDNLFNK
-520 SMFTDQAKVNELL
+520 SMFTDEAKVNALL
-533 NNFSV
+533 DGFKAND
-538 NKAKKLQKDP
+538 AKKLAKDP
-548 ALQAYESLMG
+548 ALQVYQSLIG
-558 FFVDEVYKPN
+558 FYRDEVYDHIVSLTNDN
-568 ATITANIDRLRRIYM
+568 ARLQRIYM
-583 KGQMEMEPEKRFSPD
+583 KGQMEMEPDKHFYPD
-598 ANFTLRVTYGK
+598 ANFTLRVTYGR

-614 PKDGMKY
+614 PQDGKTY
-621 KHFTTLEGIMQKG
+621 RHFTTLEGIMQKE
-634 NPDIYDYVVEPRL
+634 NPEIYDYVVEPRL
-647 KELYNKKDYGR
+647 KQLYINKDYGR

-683 PILNAEG
+683 PILNSEG

-710 DPDICRNISVDI
+710 DPAICRNISVDI

-734 AGHLVDEMTIVE
+734 AGHLIEEMTIIE